1 MKYRVTYKNYVEGI
15 VYETYDIEA
24 PNIETAKE
32 DADLYGDFV
41 ECSPIEIDKYIDS
54 QIDNVEVC

>member
-1 MKYRVTYKNYVEGI
+1 MKYRVTYKNYVEGV

-24 PNIETAKE
+24 PNIEIAKE
-32 DADLYGDFV
+32 DADMLGDFV

-54 QIDNVEVC
+54 QVDSVELC